1 MKRYLA
7 FFFLLNSLL
16 FSNESSPT
24 VIKNQILYL
33 MQAGQTSKS
42 IQLYETCVKENG
54 AHDFKILEDLAHILL
69 SRGATSTDEEC
80 QLLSMYGAG
89 IAQAKEA
96 IELYDLGISSHNPMT
111 QMATIQFLRLVG
123 DDRAEEL
130 LLKAFSSPFL
140 IVRMEAA
147 YALALRKS
155 NLSTGIIE
163 SLMQRLPPPFR
174 IYFPELFAMIG
185 SQDAI
190 GIMKRLCG
198 DPQLPVRLSTILAAA
213 KFGRDDFLTTIR
225 ASLTHADDSE
235 LETCAAAAGFLK
247 DSHSLSHLK
256 KLARSNSTHVKLAA
270 CRSLSLLGEHSYRET
285 IVECARKKDPMAILL
300 LGNIP
305 TSEIVLT
312 ELLKDYHFYIRVNA
326 ALTLLEKRHPACTP
340 TLIKM
345 LIKDSK
351 DLGFQ
356 PVFSAGNTLMSWKV
370 IASATQ
376 YAKKTNRDIPSIT
389 FSLRESILQ
398 QALELPQDAFL
409 EIAQA
414 VFNQKQNEL
423 IPLLVHLLENLGSP
437 EAIALLQEQSR
448 HVAAPF
454 IRTYCHLALY
464 RLKAKGPHSEILFKW
479 IEDKKDHEL
488 IRFRPL
494 LPWTE
499 RHSKN
504 STYLLTP
511 EETSHLLLEAFET
524 LAGSHDMEG
533 IRILVNAIGSGNKK
547 NKYALAG
554 LLLKAIQ

>member
-1 MKRYLA
+1 
-7 FFFLLNSLL
+7 
-16 FSNESSPT
+16 
-24 VIKNQILYL
+24 
-33 MQAGQTSKS
+33 MQAGQTTKS
-42 IQLYETCVKENG
+42 IELYETFVKENQ
-54 AHDFKILEDLAHILL
+54 AHDFKILEEIAHILL
-69 SRGATSTDEEC
+69 SQGAASTDEEC

-89 IAQAKEA
+89 IAQTKEE
-96 IELYDLGISSHNPMT
+96 IELYDLGISSRNPMT

-155 NLSTGIIE
+155 PVSTGIIE

-190 GIMKRLCG
+190 GIMKRLVG
-198 DPQLPVRLSTILAAA
+198 DHQLAVRLSTILAAA
-213 KFGRDDFLTTIR
+213 RFGRDDFLTTIR
-225 ASLTHADDSE
+225 AGLTHKDNSE
-235 LETCAAAAGFLK
+235 LETCSTAAGFLK
-247 DSHSLSHLK
+247 DSYSLPALK
-256 KLARSNSTHVKLAA
+256 KLALSSSANVRLAA

-285 IVECARKKDPMAILL
+285 IIECARKKDPMAILL

-305 TSEIVLT
+305 NT
-312 ELLKDYHFYIRVNA
+312 EPLLISLLKDYHFFIRVNA
-326 ALTLLEKRHPACTP
+326 ALSLLEKRDPACTA
-340 TLIKM
+340 TLIQM
-345 LIKDSK
+345 LLKDSR

-356 PVFSAGNTLMSWKV
+356 PMSSQGNTLISWKV
-370 IASATQ
+370 IPSSTQ

-389 FSLRESILQ
+389 LSLRESILK
-398 QALELPQDAFL
+398 QALELPQESFL
-409 EIAQA
+409 KIAQA
-414 VFNQKQNEL
+414 IFFHKQNDL
-423 IPLLVHLLENLGSP
+423 IPLLVHLLENLNSP
-437 EAIALLQEQSR
+437 EAIALLQEESR
-448 HVAAPF
+448 HVGTPF

-464 RLKAKGPHSEILFKW
+464 RLKAEGPHAEMLFKW
-479 IEDKKDHEL
+479 IENKKGHEL

-499 RHSKN
+499 RQGT
-504 STYLLTP
+504 STPYLLTP
-511 EETSHLLLEAFET
+511 EETSQLLIEGFQTIAD
-524 LAGSHDMEG
+524 SHDIDG
-533 IRILVNAIGSGNKK
+533 IRILVNAIGTGNSK